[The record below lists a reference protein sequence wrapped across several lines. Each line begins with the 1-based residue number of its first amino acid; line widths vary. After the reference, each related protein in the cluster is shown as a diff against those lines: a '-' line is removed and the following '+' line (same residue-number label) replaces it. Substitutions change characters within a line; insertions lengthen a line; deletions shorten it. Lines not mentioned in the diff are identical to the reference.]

1 MSFRSRFLALPALL
15 GLSVALSGADAQE
28 VVQPLPAVST
38 ETEGSFTAYVRQLSA
53 EARSQGVSESTISAM
68 TAGLTPNSRV
78 IALDRSQPAGP
89 PGTDRKSTRLNSS
102 HGYISYA

>member
-1 MSFRSRFLALPALL
+1 MSFRSHVLALSALL
-15 GLSVALSGADAQE
+15 GFGAALNGANAEE
-28 VVQPLPAVST
+28 VVQALPVAVDQQDA
-38 ETEGSFTAYVRQLSA
+38 SFTAYVGQLASQ
-53 EARSQGVSESTISAM
+53 ARSQGVSEGTISTM